1 MQSYHQGRDVA
12 DHSIKVTSLR
22 YHCLVFVPPISETQ
36 IAKSKILLKLGE
48 VMMYNCKSVLESC
61 ITILNKTVPQT
72 VHFLPVW
79 VCPEENIRIN
89 INGLFSTLFSGI
101 NVETL
106 RESTNSPEYNIDI
119 NVTDSRL

>member
-1 MQSYHQGRDVA
+1 
-12 DHSIKVTSLR
+12 
-22 YHCLVFVPPISETQ
+22 
-36 IAKSKILLKLGE
+36 
-48 VMMYNCKSVLESC
+48 MMYNCKSVLESC

-106 RESTNSPEYNIDI
+106 RESTNTPEYNIDI